1 MKYVWEDIK
10 RNQMKIKIL
19 IPVYNDWKSVFKVLD
34 EINDLDLK
42 SELQISVIIIND
54 ASNHDL
60 PELKK
65 NLENIDTIKVLNMS
79 KNQGHTRSIAV
90 GL

>member
-1 MKYVWEDIK
+1 
-10 RNQMKIKIL
+10 MKIKIL

-54 ASNHDL
+54 ASNHDI
-60 PELKK
+60 PD
-65 NLENIDTIKVLNMS
+65 LEKSLEKINSIKVLNMKKKPGS
-79 KNQGHTRSIAV
+79 YKIYCSRIKIYI
-90 GL
+90 